1 MRKGKHEAGQAMVEF
16 ALILPVFITI
26 LFGILE
32 FGVYFTHS
40 LSVTSAAREGARE
53 GIVCASDVD
62 FSSRVKTKVQ
72 NSAPE
77 LDASNLNISVSKTGS
92 SSNQDVVVSLDYVAA
107 TLTPLGKLLW
117 GSEYHVTSSCTM
129 KIG

>member
-1 MRKGKHEAGQAMVEF
+1 MCKEKYESGQAMVEF

-26 LFGILE
+26 LFGVLE
-32 FGVYFTHS
+32 FGVYFSRS

-53 GIVCASDVD
+53 GIVCASDAN

-72 NSAPE
+72 NAAPE
-77 LDASNLNISVSKTGS
+77 LDASKLNVSVSKTGS
-92 SSNQDVVVSLDYVAA
+92 SGSQDVVVSLDYTAA

>member
-1 MRKGKHEAGQAMVEF
+1 MRKEKYESGQAMVEF
-16 ALILPVFITI
+16 VLILPIFITI

-32 FGVYFTHS
+32 FGIYFSHS

-53 GIVCASDVD
+53 GIVCASDTD
-62 FSSRVKTKVQ
+62 FSSRVKTKVK
-72 NSAPE
+72 NVTPD

-92 SSNQDVVVSLDYVAA
+92 SGNQDVVVSLDYAAA
-107 TLTPLGKLLW
+107 TLTPLGQLLW

-129 KIG
+129 RVN